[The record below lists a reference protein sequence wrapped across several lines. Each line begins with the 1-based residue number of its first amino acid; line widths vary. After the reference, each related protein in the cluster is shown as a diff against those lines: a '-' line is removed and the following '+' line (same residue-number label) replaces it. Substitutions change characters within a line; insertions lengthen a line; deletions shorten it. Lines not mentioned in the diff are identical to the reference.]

1 MLPYP
6 LESKLCIVSDN
17 SHILTQKQRSL
28 YAWNA
33 YTSIDVHFVIH
44 SFSTNETL
52 PQKALKHETID
63 KNDFYDPFYSIHDQS
78 LCCKLLTL
86 MRMVLIGLYALCFSK
101 AYNCYLYL
109 GQKVSSIH
117 MRTCVSFWNDLQS
130 FFRLNVNRKR
140 HTNYQFGAAENITYF
155 VVMTMKIQ

>member
-1 MLPYP
+1 MSSVISTLRWKVISQLNFITVLPDM
-6 LESKLCIVSDN
+6 SIRIQIMHCFQIVLISWRKN
-17 SHILTQKQRSL
+17 KEVCL
-28 YAWNA
+28 YASNA
-33 YTSIDVHFVIH
+33 SIDVHFVIH
-44 SFSTNETL
+44 SFGTNETL

-130 FFRLNVNRKR
+130 FF
-140 HTNYQFGAAENITYF
+140 G
-155 VVMTMKIQ
+155 